1 MQTDVERYAHSQQLA
16 AAGKPEEAYL
26 LLLELVSRGTA
37 LFEPYLEA
45 GRFALDRGN
54 LDTALGLLRMAAQ
67 REVDTAEATLGLAK
81 IHLAQGR
88 PAEALAVWSRKL
100 AKSCSAQV
108 TRGFSR
114 FVAEW
119 DGPDEDLENFFK
131 DLVRGPEFRYS
142 DYCPVARQGALKN
155 RTQVFPPEE
164 LPRTAVRFHN
174 MLPAP
179 NPAASFPAVNH
190 HEFGPAIVR
199 SHSDVVITGGCGV
212 IPDFIK
218 LEEHLLYDTFTGR
231 TMPLAGGEVFAIPK
245 DSVRSHLAA
254 GILLTSYAV
263 TNWAHFL
270 TEILPIA
277 ALAEELALP
286 TEYALVL
293 GKPAAAQMMECLELV
308 KSPGRAVTIITQA
321 TQVERAIWFSPVAT
335 TPFEYLKARCGQ
347 TPNYAPADT
356 LFSPGALAALRRRLP
371 LGTAS
376 EGLRAGTKVY
386 IDRNS
391 ARRRVTN
398 RKEVLAFFQEA
409 GFEIVVPEALSLSQ
423 QMSLFAG
430 ASVIV
435 GQSGAGLANM
445 LFAPAG
451 TRILVLSGNPAD
463 PGPHAYFPNLA
474 RALGHELHYLAFG
487 PPSQEL
493 HIDFQVDL
501 KVLETFRDWLT

>member
-1 MQTDVERYAHSQQLA
+1 MQTDFERYAHSRQLVA
-16 AAGKPEEAYL
+16 SGKSEEAYL
-26 LLLELVSRGTA
+26 LLLELVSRRTE

-45 GRFALDRGN
+45 GRFALGRGN
-54 LDTALGLLRMAAQ
+54 LDTALGLIRMAAQ
-67 REVDTAEATLGLAK
+67 REVDTAEATLALARL
-81 IHLAQGR
+81 HLAQGR
-88 PAEALAVWSRKL
+88 PAEALAVWPGKF

-108 TRGFSR
+108 AKGFSW

-119 DGPDEDLENFFK
+119 DGPDEGLENFFK

-155 RTQVFPPEE
+155 RTQVFPPEV
-164 LPRTAVRFHN
+164 LPATEVRFHN

-179 NPAASFPAVNH
+179 SPAESFPAVSYY
-190 HEFGPAIVR
+190 EFGPAIVR
-199 SHSDVVITGGCGV
+199 GHSDVVITGGCGV
-212 IPDFIK
+212 IPDFIN

-231 TMPLAGGEVFAIPK
+231 TMPLAGGGVFAIPK
-245 DSVRSHLAA
+245 DSLRTSLEA
-254 GILLTSYAV
+254 GVLLTSYAV
-263 TNWAHFL
+263 TNWSHFL

-277 ALAEELALP
+277 ALVEDLALP
-286 TEYALVL
+286 TEYALLL

-308 KSPGRAVTIITQA
+308 KSPGRAVTIINLA
-321 TQVERAIWFSPVAT
+321 TQVDRAIWFSPVAT
-335 TPFEYLKARCGQ
+335 TPFEYLKARSGQ

-356 LFSPGALAALRRRLP
+356 LFSPRALAALRQRLP
-371 LGTAS
+371 LGHATA
-376 EGLRAGTKVY
+376 GFRAGTKVY

-398 RKEVLAFFQEA
+398 RKEVLAFFQES

-423 QMSLFAG
+423 QMALFAD

-445 LFAPAG
+445 LFAPTG

-487 PPSQEL
+487 PPSRDL

-501 KVLETFRDWLT
+501 KVLETYRDLMM